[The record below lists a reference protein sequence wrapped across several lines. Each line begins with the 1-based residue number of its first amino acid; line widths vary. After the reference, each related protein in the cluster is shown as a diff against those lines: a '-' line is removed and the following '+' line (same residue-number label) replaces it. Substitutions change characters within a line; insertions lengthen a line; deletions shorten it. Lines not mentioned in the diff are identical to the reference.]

1 MIEILTEWT
10 DALRVPLHH
19 KRHIQYQVKKKTFF
33 FCWSKSNRC
42 LYSSHRRLLRF
53 CFLFIFV
60 NRSHCFSVGKLY
72 RYFRSIRFSSCGL
85 CLWNFVK
92 SISLLYRF
100 RSRWQY
106 ICLDFICEAEWIVC
120 WSRYVTDYHMSR
132 RVTGTCEKL
141 IKIRQISSVTCRFV
155 RDPFC
160 VGCQKKAK
168 IRIKVD

>member
-19 KRHIQYQVKKKTFF
+19 KRHLQYQVKNKTFF

-53 CFLFIFV
+53 CFLFTFV
-60 NRSHCFSVGKLY
+60 NRLHCFSVGKLY
-72 RYFRSIRFSSCGL
+72 RYFRSIRFSSYGL
-85 CLWNFVK
+85 CLWNFIK

-106 ICLDFICEAEWIVC
+106 ICLNFICQAEWIVC
-120 WSRYVTDYHMSR
+120 WSRYVTDYHYLGVR
-132 RVTGTCEKL
+132 RPNHTECTKPSVFRLKIVT
-141 IKIRQISSVTCRFV
+141 V
-155 RDPFC
+155 
-160 VGCQKKAK
+160 AK
-168 IRIKVD
+168 IVQMER